1 MSTDKIDV
9 RHPEAITNSLRAH
22 WKFFLIEGIVLV
34 ILGMIA
40 ICVPPLATVT
50 VEIFIGWLILLSGV
64 LGLVMTFQT
73 RGAPGFG
80 WSLLSAVVGI
90 VAGIVLLIWAL
101 SGGVTR
107 TLLLTA
113 FLTVEGVV
121 SIMYALAHRRET
133 TSRWQMMLLSGIVD
147 LILAGLILAGLPGTA
162 AWAIGLIVGIN
173 LLFGGVALICSVT
186 QFNSQLLPPSL
197 ETDCS
202 KCGELVVV
210 AVQTKRVK
218 TALPFRM
225 SWS

>member
-9 RHPEAITNSLRAH
+9 RHPEAAITNSLRAH
-22 WKFFLIEGIVLV
+22 WKFFLIEGIVLI

-40 ICVPPLATVT
+40 VCVPPLATVT

-90 VAGIVLLIWAL
+90 AAGIVLLIWPL
-101 SGGVTR
+101 SGVLTL

-121 SIMYALAHRRET
+121 SIMYAMAHRRET

-147 LILAGLILAGLPGTA
+147 LILAGLILAGLPGAA

-173 LLFGGVALICSVT
+173 LLFGGVAL
-186 QFNSQLLPPSL
+186 
-197 ETDCS
+197 
-202 KCGELVVV
+202 
-210 AVQTKRVK
+210 
-218 TALPFRM
+218 TAIALQAR
-225 SWS
+225 SGTATAASSA